1 LSAPAS
7 EENAIPVTVGAVIV
21 KDLVF
26 VTAAKLVSPDCAAT
40 NVHVPAFTIVTVSPE
55 TVQMGVVEEESET
68 DRDEDAVG
76 AGVIVNG
83 VADHSLLAG

>member
-1 LSAPAS
+1 
-7 EENAIPVTVGAVIV
+7 
-21 KDLVF
+21 
-26 VTAAKLVSPDCAAT
+26 
-40 NVHVPAFTIVTVSPE
+40 
-55 TVQMGVVEEESET
+55 MGVVEEESET